1 MQKLFSL
8 FLAATLAATTAP
20 LWAQGNTTIESFS
33 KAKKILE
40 QDVYYDHRVT
50 FYCLAEFDSKKN
62 VTLPEGFT
70 TQKHQKRAA
79 RVEWEHVVPAE
90 NFGRAFVEWRE
101 GDPRCVRRSGKS
113 FKGRACAEKV
123 NREFRLMQADLYN
136 LYPAIGAVNAARSNY
151 RYTMLPEAASSFGS
165 CPMKISGRAV
175 EPPEYTRGA
184 TARTMLYMQDAYPL
198 YKMSSAQQKLMT
210 AWNTMYPVDRWEC
223 LRAERIEKIQGNE
236 NPFVKE
242 ACRKA
247 DLP

>member
-101 GDPRCVRRSGKS
+101 GDPRCVRSSGKS

-165 CPMKISGRAV
+165 CPMKISDSELKTLREAFEQDKLPDAARRVMNAKAGV
-175 EPPEYTRGA
+175 GWTSGA
-184 TARTMLYMQDAYPL
+184 HTAL
-198 YKMSSAQQKLMT
+198 
-210 AWNTMYPVDRWEC
+210 PV
-223 LRAERIEKIQGNE
+223 LTTSYGK
-236 NPFVKE
+236 
-242 ACRKA
+242 KA
-247 DLP
+247 DVFTGFIDNTDIANRLKTLVK